1 MIGPCSGRTSAGRRG
16 PGCASDRRIGGGG
29 VGLPGFLGLSIKIGA
44 EKRRGLNEPSASE
57 TGALTCISYGS
68 LSGERSLLHVRDS
81 ERVALKRAS
90 EPLEVSDLTDAF
102 SLRETPLPCRRPLFA
117 TALKNGTRLPD
128 RRDMGRMLRIWRGEW
143 RKNDSQ
149 YWHFVPVQTD
159 LGLSLYMDEGESF
172 ATVEGIVR
180 THYGVR
186 STTELVD
193 LMAGRP
199 WMVEFTLLVT
209 LGAKSVAQ
217 YHFNRRSPFYIGS
230 SSFVVDQ
237 TQDANAKASYERLV
251 FGKRM
256 ATSEKVMTE
265 IFGEEEMVVFY
276 RVAMEMEFAEKE
288 NTRQMD
294 EQAQPGP
301 WLICLDE
308 DSEMEDASKGVGRMD
323 STMGGLNR
331 GQGTLDKGKG
341 IIQESVGQT
350 KAPAVLWDVG
360 IDVLT
365 FPEFCNRERAAAMEA
380 SRNAFWEGVL
390 REETKSTDETES
402 TEDLPECDGG
412 GAVGLGFKKGGAV
425 VKEGVVVVTGDDGSS
440 STSDTAV
447 ICTQVGPKATSVRME
462 VRGVVETAVGVGS
475 VSVDPLEDKGG
486 RNAAKIPP
494 IGDNLFAGSQGL
506 PPPALMLT
514 LACGEGEEKV
524 GTKSTKTTEGSTH
537 ASDKKVGLE
546 TLKSITS
553 LWV

>member
-1 MIGPCSGRTSAGRRG
+1 
-16 PGCASDRRIGGGG
+16 
-29 VGLPGFLGLSIKIGA
+29 
-44 EKRRGLNEPSASE
+44 
-57 TGALTCISYGS
+57 
-68 LSGERSLLHVRDS
+68 
-81 ERVALKRAS
+81 
-90 EPLEVSDLTDAF
+90 
-102 SLRETPLPCRRPLFA
+102 
-117 TALKNGTRLPD
+117 
-128 RRDMGRMLRIWRGEW
+128 MGRMLRMWRGEW

-159 LGLSLYMDEGESF
+159 FGLSLYMDEGESF

-180 THYGVR
+180 THYGV
-186 STTELVD
+186 SETTPMLVD

-237 TQDANAKASYERLV
+237 TQDANAKVSSERLV

-288 NTRQMD
+288 KTRQMD

-308 DSEMEDASKGVGRMD
+308 DSDMEDASKGVGRMD
-323 STMGGLNR
+323 STMGG

-360 IDVLT
+360 IDVMT
-365 FPEFCNRERAAAMEA
+365 FPEFCNRERAATMEA

-462 VRGVVETAVGVGS
+462 VGGVVETAVGVGS
-475 VSVDPLEDKGG
+475 VSVDPLEDKGIDQI
-486 RNAAKIPP
+486 K
-494 IGDNLFAGSQGL
+494 F
-506 PPPALMLT
+506 
-514 LACGEGEEKV
+514 C
-524 GTKSTKTTEGSTH
+524 
-537 ASDKKVGLE
+537 
-546 TLKSITS
+546 
-553 LWV
+553 

>member
-1 MIGPCSGRTSAGRRG
+1 
-16 PGCASDRRIGGGG
+16 
-29 VGLPGFLGLSIKIGA
+29 
-44 EKRRGLNEPSASE
+44 
-57 TGALTCISYGS
+57 
-68 LSGERSLLHVRDS
+68 
-81 ERVALKRAS
+81 
-90 EPLEVSDLTDAF
+90 
-102 SLRETPLPCRRPLFA
+102 
-117 TALKNGTRLPD
+117 
-128 RRDMGRMLRIWRGEW
+128 
-143 RKNDSQ
+143 
-149 YWHFVPVQTD
+149 
-159 LGLSLYMDEGESF
+159 
-172 ATVEGIVR
+172 
-180 THYGVR
+180 
-186 STTELVD
+186 
-193 LMAGRP
+193 
-199 WMVEFTLLVT
+199 
-209 LGAKSVAQ
+209 
-217 YHFNRRSPFYIGS
+217 
-230 SSFVVDQ
+230 
-237 TQDANAKASYERLV
+237 
-251 FGKRM
+251 
-256 ATSEKVMTE
+256 
-265 IFGEEEMVVFY
+265 
-276 RVAMEMEFAEKE
+276 
-288 NTRQMD
+288 
-294 EQAQPGP
+294 
-301 WLICLDE
+301 
-308 DSEMEDASKGVGRMD
+308 MEDTSKGVGRMD
-323 STMGGLNR
+323 STMGG

>member
-1 MIGPCSGRTSAGRRG
+1 
-16 PGCASDRRIGGGG
+16 
-29 VGLPGFLGLSIKIGA
+29 
-44 EKRRGLNEPSASE
+44 
-57 TGALTCISYGS
+57 
-68 LSGERSLLHVRDS
+68 
-81 ERVALKRAS
+81 
-90 EPLEVSDLTDAF
+90 
-102 SLRETPLPCRRPLFA
+102 
-117 TALKNGTRLPD
+117 
-128 RRDMGRMLRIWRGEW
+128 MGRMLRIWRGEW

-308 DSEMEDASKGVGRMD
+308 DSDMEDASKGVGRMD
-323 STMGGLNR
+323 STMGG

>member
-1 MIGPCSGRTSAGRRG
+1 
-16 PGCASDRRIGGGG
+16 
-29 VGLPGFLGLSIKIGA
+29 
-44 EKRRGLNEPSASE
+44 
-57 TGALTCISYGS
+57 
-68 LSGERSLLHVRDS
+68 
-81 ERVALKRAS
+81 
-90 EPLEVSDLTDAF
+90 
-102 SLRETPLPCRRPLFA
+102 
-117 TALKNGTRLPD
+117 
-128 RRDMGRMLRIWRGEW
+128 MLRMWRGEW

-159 LGLSLYMDEGESF
+159 FGLSLYMDEGESF

-180 THYGVR
+180 THYGVSETTPMVITYGLPEWMVVPSGHSPPLTIG

-237 TQDANAKASYERLV
+237 TQKRLTRVRLV

-288 NTRQMD
+288 KTRQMD

-308 DSEMEDASKGVGRMD
+308 DSDMEDASKGVGRMD
-323 STMGGLNR
+323 STMGGLKR

-380 SRNAFWEGVL
+380 SRNVFWVGVL

-412 GAVGLGFKKGGAV
+412 GAVGLGLKKGGAV

-462 VRGVVETAVGVGS
+462 VGGVVETAVGVGS

-494 IGDNLFAGSQGL
+494 IGDNLSAGSQGL

-537 ASDKKVGLE
+537 ASDKEGG
-546 TLKSITS
+546 SGNA
-553 LWV
+553 